1 MFMNYSDYDF
11 VPTQKQVDEV
21 KSYYEKNMAQIK
33 ELQMYNDMLVEKYL
47 KIIKGQFT
55 VPFVFDRKFYDNSI
69 KYFNDKSF
77 KEGKQNFEYLRDTLK
92 DYISKDIKIV
102 DIIIMGYEFYGCE
115 VRFKLGDDE
124 YELEIPIVGNL
135 HMGVVRYD
143 DYVDW
148 DKGKF
153 RLLKKISGHSWSTI
167 WCDYDFEKIRGVI
180 C

>member
-1 MFMNYSDYDF
+1 MFNSYNDYDC
-11 VPTQKQVDEV
+11 VPTQKRVDEV
-21 KSYYEKNMAQIK
+21 KSYYEKNLAQIK

-55 VPFVFDRKFYDNSI
+55 VPFVFDKKFYDNAI
-69 KYFNDKSF
+69 KYFKDKSF
-77 KEGKQNFEYLRDTLK
+77 KEGKQDFEYIRDTLK
-92 DYISKDIKIV
+92 DCISKDIKIV
-102 DIIIMGYEFYGCE
+102 DMLIMGYEFYGCE
-115 VRFKLGDDE
+115 VIFKLGDDE
-124 YELEIPIVGNL
+124 YGLEIPIVGNL
-135 HMGVVRYD
+135 SEHIIRCD

-153 RLLKKISGHSWSTI
+153 RLLKKTSEYSWSTI